1 MSNRHKPQETL
12 GRCGIS
18 FYLISSFF
26 LFFFLFFLSLLFFHL
41 LFYFLFFLSFSIFIF
56 FFCIFSPFYF
66 FSIVFFL
73 AFFLIIFFFF
83 FSAAI
88 ASRLLSYALFP
99 LAFHSGSCGRS
110 AGVVRVLPG
119 TVSDGERPP
128 ITRGRPSTYGAS
140 LVLLSRPPT
149 ALTPLAH
156 DAHLLDVRIIIRMG
170 GKTVALHFFVSC
182 IGAKGSAFA

>member
-1 MSNRHKPQETL
+1 MTPKDSCLQ
-12 GRCGIS
+12 
-18 FYLISSFF
+18 
-26 LFFFLFFLSLLFFHL
+26 
-41 LFYFLFFLSFSIFIF
+41 
-56 FFCIFSPFYF
+56 
-66 FSIVFFL
+66 
-73 AFFLIIFFFF
+73 
-83 FSAAI
+83 
-88 ASRLLSYALFP
+88 
-99 LAFHSGSCGRS
+99 GSCGRS

-170 GKTVALHFFVSC
+170 GASGVWQPQ
-182 IGAKGSAFA
+182 

>member
-26 LFFFLFFLSLLFFHL
+26 LFFFLFFLSLLLFHL

-56 FFCIFSPFYF
+56 FSIFSHFYF
-66 FSIVFFL
+66 FSIYSYP
-73 AFFLIIFFFF
+73 FFF

>member
-1 MSNRHKPQETL
+1 MSNRHKPRETL

-56 FFCIFSPFYF
+56 FSIFSPFYF
-66 FSIVFFL
+66 FSIFSYPF
-73 AFFLIIFFFF
+73 FFFF